1 MRKPSTDITKTLSR
15 NIRRLRGDI
24 GLSQEELA
32 YKCGLHR
39 TYVGAVERGERNI
52 TLSSLELLAS
62 ALDVDVPTLLIKDS
76 E

>member
-1 MRKPSTDITKTLSR
+1 MGLRV
-15 NIRRLRGDI
+15 RRARLEE

-32 YKCGLHR
+32 ERSGLHR

-52 TLSSLELLAS
+52 TVKSLWALADALGLESTALLGSRAR
-62 ALDVDVPTLLIKDS
+62 